1 MEGTTPGS
9 DRPKPGT
16 TSGAGRQETEEE
28 RLDRNLQELL
38 QELRVALPG
47 VQVLFAF
54 LLVVPFN
61 FRFPEITSFQR
72 AVYFVTLLLATGA
85 TAFLIA
91 PTVHHRVQ
99 FREQEKERIVL
110 TANRFTIVGMALL
123 AAAMTG
129 AILLITDLLYGS
141 TTVTIVSAVVAV
153 MFALLWYGVPLR
165 RSLSND

>member
-1 MEGTTPGS
+1 MEAI
-9 DRPKPGT
+9 T
-16 TSGAGRQETEEE
+16 TSGAGRRESEEE

-61 FRFPEITSFQR
+61 QRFPEITSFQQTI
-72 AVYFVTLLLATGA
+72 YFVTLLLATGA
-85 TAFLIA
+85 TGFLIA

-99 FREQEKERIVL
+99 FRQQEKERIVM
-110 TANRFTIVGMALL
+110 TANRFTIIGMALL

-129 AILLITDLLYGS
+129 AILLITDMLYRE
-141 TTVTIVSAVVAV
+141 TTVTIVAGVVAL
-153 MFALLWYGVPLR
+153 MFALLWYAVPLR
-165 RSLSND
+165 RSLQERS

>member
-1 MEGTTPGS
+1 MNERMSGT
-9 DRPKPGT
+9 
-16 TSGAGRQETEEE
+16 GRHETESE

-61 FRFPEITSFQR
+61 QRFPDITNFQQTI
-72 AVYFVTLLLATGA
+72 YFVTLLLATGA
-85 TAFLIA
+85 SAFLIA

-99 FREQEKERIVL
+99 FREQDKERIVM

-129 AILLITDLLYGS
+129 AILLITDMLYKS
-141 TTVTIVSAVVAV
+141 TTVTIVAALVAV
-153 MFALLWYGVPLR
+153 LFALLWYAVPLR
-165 RSLSND
+165 RSLTGS

>member
-1 MEGTTPGS
+1 MGE
-9 DRPKPGT
+9 T
-16 TSGAGRQETEEE
+16 TSGAGRHETEEE
-28 RLDRNLQELL
+28 RLDRNLMELL

-61 FRFPEITSFQR
+61 QRFPDITNFQQTI
-72 AVYFVTLLLATGA
+72 YFVTLLLATGA

-99 FREQEKERIVL
+99 FREQDKERIVM

-129 AILLITDLLYGS
+129 AILLITDLLYKS
-141 TTVTIVSAVVAV
+141 TTVTIVAALVAV
-153 MFALLWYGVPLR
+153 MFALLWYAVPLR
-165 RSLSND
+165 RSMTSD

>member
-1 MEGTTPGS
+1 MERTKAGS
-9 DRPKPGT
+9 
-16 TSGAGRQETEEE
+16 GRHESEEE

-61 FRFPEITSFQR
+61 QRFPEITNFQQTI
-72 AVYFVTLLLATGA
+72 YFITLLLATGA
-85 TAFLIA
+85 TGFLIA

-99 FREQEKERIVL
+99 FRQQDKERIVM
-110 TANRFTIVGMALL
+110 TANRFTIIGMGLL

-129 AILLITDLLYGS
+129 AILLITDILYRS
-141 TTVTIVSAVVAV
+141 TTVTIVAAAVAC
-153 MFALLWYGVPLR
+153 MFIVLWYLIPVR
-165 RSLSND
+165 RSVQQRSS

>member
-1 MEGTTPGS
+1 MAEKAAGS
-9 DRPKPGT
+9 
-16 TSGAGRQETEEE
+16 GRDETEEE
-28 RLDRNLQELL
+28 RLDRNLMELL
-38 QELRVALPG
+38 QELRVAIPG

-61 FRFPEITSFQR
+61 QRFPDITTFQQTIF
-72 AVYFVTLLLATGA
+72 FVTLLLATSA

-99 FREQEKERIVL
+99 FREQDKERIVI
-110 TANRFTIVGMALL
+110 TANRFAIVGLALL

-129 AILLITDLLYGS
+129 AILLITDMLYKS

-153 MFALLWYGVPLR
+153 MFFALWYAVPLR
-165 RSLSND
+165 RSKLGS

>member
-1 MEGTTPGS
+1 MS
-9 DRPKPGT
+9 DRRSGT
-16 TSGAGRQETEEE
+16 GRHETEEE

-61 FRFPEITSFQR
+61 QRFPDITNFQQTI
-72 AVYFVTLLLATGA
+72 YFVTLLLATGA
-85 TAFLIA
+85 SAFLIA

-99 FREQEKERIVL
+99 FRQQDKERIVM
-110 TANRFTIVGMALL
+110 TASRFTIVGMALL

-129 AILLITDLLYGS
+129 AILLITDMLYKS
-141 TTVTIVSAVVAV
+141 TTVTVVAALVAV
-153 MFALLWYGVPLR
+153 MFALLWYAVPLR
-165 RSLSND
+165 RSLMNS

>member
-1 MEGTTPGS
+1 MS
-9 DRPKPGT
+9 DRRSGT
-16 TSGAGRQETEEE
+16 GRHETEEE

-61 FRFPEITSFQR
+61 QRFPDITTFQQTI
-72 AVYFVTLLLATGA
+72 YFVTLLLATGA

-99 FREQEKERIVL
+99 FRQQDKERIVM

-129 AILLITDLLYGS
+129 AILLITDMLYKS
-141 TTVTIVSAVVAV
+141 TTVTVVAALVAV
-153 MFALLWYGVPLR
+153 MFALLWYAVPLR
-165 RSLSND
+165 RSLMNS